1 MNVACP
7 PHHPSC
13 KASHVSLV
21 YLCEQCGYTEA
32 KSDAH
37 EWRKCAL
44 HPDVN
49 PETMWGCPDCLSAL
63 RKEVGMWLCWNDI
76 ARQRGVAAADY
87 EMSANMGWARPEKQ
101 P

>member
-1 MNVACP
+1 
-7 PHHPSC
+7 
-13 KASHVSLV
+13 
-21 YLCEQCGYTEA
+21 
-32 KSDAH
+32 
-37 EWRKCAL
+37 
-44 HPDVN
+44 
-49 PETMWGCPDCLSAL
+49 MWGCPDCLSAL